1 MTRRRRV
8 AVNRLIVDDETFVNC
23 IVEICD
29 GVIYDYFTFDE
40 EQPFTE
46 WVGGTWNVVK
56 DAEGKMR
63 AIRDGIML
71 I

>member
-1 MTRRRRV
+1 MTLRRRV
-8 AVNRLIVDDETFVNC
+8 AVNRLIVNDETFVNC

-29 GVIYDYFTFDE
+29 GVIFDYFTFDE

-46 WVGGTWNVVK
+46 WIGGTWNVVK

>member
-46 WVGGTWNVVK
+46 WIGGTWNVVK

>member
-1 MTRRRRV
+1 MIRRRRV
-8 AVNRLIVDDETFVNC
+8 AVNRLIVNDETFVNC

>member
-8 AVNRLIVDDETFVNC
+8 AVNRLIVNDETFVNC
-23 IVEICD
+23 ILEICD

-46 WVGGTWNVVK
+46 WIGGTWNVVK

>member
-1 MTRRRRV
+1 MIRRRRV

-29 GVIYDYFTFDE
+29 GVIFDYFTFDE

-46 WVGGTWNVVK
+46 WIGGTWNVVK

>member
-1 MTRRRRV
+1 MTLRRRV

-46 WVGGTWNVVK
+46 WIGGTWNVVK

>member
-8 AVNRLIVDDETFVNC
+8 AVNRLIVNDETFVNC
-23 IVEICD
+23 ILEICD

>member
-8 AVNRLIVDDETFVNC
+8 AVNRLIVDDKTFVNC
-23 IVEICD
+23 IVEVCD

>member
-46 WVGGTWNVVK
+46 WIGGTWNVVK
-56 DAEGKMR
+56 DAEGRMR

>member
-8 AVNRLIVDDETFVNC
+8 AVNRLIVNDETFVNC
-23 IVEICD
+23 IIEICD

-46 WVGGTWNVVK
+46 WIGGTWNVVK
-56 DAEGKMR
+56 DAEGRMR

>member
-46 WVGGTWNVVK
+46 WIGGTWNVVK
-56 DAEGKMR
+56 DAEGRMR

-71 I
+71 V

>member
-8 AVNRLIVDDETFVNC
+8 AVNRLIVNDETFVNC

-29 GVIYDYFTFDE
+29 GVIFDYFTFDE

>member
-29 GVIYDYFTFDE
+29 GVIFDYFTFDE

-46 WVGGTWNVVK
+46 WIGGTWNVVK

>member
-8 AVNRLIVDDETFVNC
+8 AVNRLIVNDEIFVNC

>member
-1 MTRRRRV
+1 MIRRRRV

>member
-8 AVNRLIVDDETFVNC
+8 AVNRLIVNDETFVNC

-46 WVGGTWNVVK
+46 WIGGTWNVVK

>member
-8 AVNRLIVDDETFVNC
+8 AVNRLIVNDETFVNC

-29 GVIYDYFTFDE
+29 GVIFDYFTFDE

-46 WVGGTWNVVK
+46 WIGGTWNVVK

>member
-8 AVNRLIVDDETFVNC
+8 AVNRLIVNDETFVNC